1 MNRALKRKVCG
12 TGVQGAGGGRLSR
25 ERKVGLAH
33 GKPEGG
39 FRLAVYLKPQKKSPQ
54 IRNDRNW

>member
-12 TGVQGAGGGRLSR
+12 TGVQGVGGGGLSLER
-25 ERKVGLAH
+25 EVGLDH

-39 FRLAVYLKPQKKSPQ
+39 LRLALYLKPQKKSPQ
-54 IRNDRNW
+54 IRNDQN